1 MQDSSE
7 APQVANSEGIRD
19 YAGQGAGVHEMLDGG
34 SNDRGDG
41 ETPAVFIS
49 YASQNA
55 AVANSVVEALERAG
69 LKCWIAP
76 RNVVPGSQYAD
87 EIVSAINDAKVF
99 VLVLSGHAAA
109 SQHVGKEIERASSKR
124 RRIIVLRTDSAPLT
138 RAFEY
143 FLSESQWID
152 LAPGGFDAASARLLD
167 AVRRHVHP
175 AVVTEPSLTSDLRG
189 RPPIAKVWRKKR
201 IMTAGVTILVLA
213 LAYLVVNRHE
223 LSARLETVH
232 PSRVVEIRAPEP
244 SHVTMALSD
253 KSIAVL
259 PFMDLS
265 EKKDQEF
272 LADGIAEELLN
283 LLTKVTPLRVISRSS
298 AFSFKGQ
305 RLATPEIA
313 KRLNVA
319 NILEGSVRRSGNH
332 VRVTAQLIDARSDT
346 ELWSETYDRTL
357 NDLFAVQD
365 QIAGAVVAQ
374 LKIKLLGTIP
384 TVKLIDPRA
393 HALYLQA
400 RQLGRLNT
408 VDGFGQSIEL
418 YRQALAIDSAYADAW
433 VGLSNNYAV
442 QAAKALRP
450 VDEGYRLAR
459 EAANRALALDP
470 RSASALLQLSRI
482 AGDYDSDL
490 AAAARYLERA
500 LALEPANA
508 NVIRGAGNLA
518 HDLGR
523 MDQAVKLDEYA
534 ISSDPVNAGA
544 YGALGYDYS
553 RLGRLDDAIA
563 SYRTALTLS
572 PERIG
577 SEYNIGE
584 LLLRKGDARGA
595 LEAVQQETDESWR
608 RVGLPMVYYSLG
620 LRAQSDA
627 ALADLVA
634 HQAKDWP
641 YNIAYVFAWR
651 GETDRAFEWLDKAA
665 ALRDPG
671 LVEIIDEPFF
681 ASIVRD
687 PRWLPF
693 LRKIGRAPEQ
703 LAEIKFDVKL
713 PESRGSTP

>member
-1 MQDSSE
+1 MQ
-7 APQVANSEGIRD
+7 NKGI
-19 YAGQGAGVHEMLDGG
+19 QEMLDSG

-55 AVANSVVEALERAG
+55 AVANSIVEALERAG
-69 LKCWIAP
+69 LRCWIAP
-76 RNVVPGSQYAD
+76 RNVVPGSLYAD
-87 EIVSAINDAKVF
+87 EIVSAINDAQVV
-99 VLVLSGHAAA
+99 VLVLSKHAVA

-124 RRIIVLRTDSAPLT
+124 RRIFVLRTDSAPLT

-152 LAPGGFDAASARLLD
+152 LAPGGLDAASARLLD
-167 AVRRHVHP
+167 AVQRRVRP
-175 AVVTEPSLTSDLRG
+175 AVVTEPSLRTDQRAS
-189 RPPIAKVWRKKR
+189 PSSAKVWRKKG
-201 IMTAGVTILVLA
+201 IMAAGVSVLVLA
-213 LAYLVVNRHE
+213 LAYVVVHRYE
-223 LSARLETVH
+223 LSARLE
-232 PSRVVEIRAPEP
+232 SAQSSNVVGIRAPAP
-244 SHVTMALSD
+244 SHVVTALSD
-253 KSIAVL
+253 KSIAIL
-259 PFMDLS
+259 PFIDLS

-346 ELWSETYDRTL
+346 QLWSGTYDRTL

-374 LKIKLLGTIP
+374 LKIKLLGAIP
-384 TVKLIDPRA
+384 TLKVIDPKA

-408 VDGFGQSIEL
+408 VDGFGQSIDL
-418 YRQALAIDSAYADAW
+418 YKQALAIDPGYADAW
-433 VGLSNNYAV
+433 IGLSNNYGG
-442 QAAKALRP
+442 QAGKGLRP

-470 RSASALLQLSRI
+470 ESALALLQLSRI

-490 AAAARYLERA
+490 VAAARYLERA

-534 ISSDPVNAGA
+534 ITSDPVNAAA
-544 YGALGYDYS
+544 YGALAYDYG
-553 RLGRLDDAIA
+553 RLGRLDEAIA
-563 SYRTALTLS
+563 SYQTALKLS
-572 PERIG
+572 PGRIG
-577 SEYNIGE
+577 SEYNICE
-584 LLLRKGDARGA
+584 LLLRKGDARAA
-595 LEAVQQETDESWR
+595 LEALQKEKDENWR

-620 LRAQSDA
+620 RRAESDA

-634 HQAKDWP
+634 HQATDWA

-671 LVEIIDEPFF
+671 LVEIVDEPFF

-713 PESRGSTP
+713 PKS